1 MRNTYKARFHPYKH
15 KTNKING
22 YRTSDEI
29 FEARLDKSYLK
40 VFVPESFQPELGN

>member
-22 YRTSDEI
+22 YRISDEL
-29 FEARLDKSYLK
+29 FEAGLDKIYQREVAVLIT
-40 VFVPESFQPELGN
+40 EDL